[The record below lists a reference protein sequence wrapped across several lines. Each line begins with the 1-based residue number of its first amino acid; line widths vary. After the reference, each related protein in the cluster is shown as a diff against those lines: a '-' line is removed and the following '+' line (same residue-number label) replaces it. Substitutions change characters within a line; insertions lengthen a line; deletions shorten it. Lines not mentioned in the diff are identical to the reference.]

1 LHSIITTIIIFTI
14 TITITTTDITPMTPL
29 QV

>member
-14 TITITTTDITPMTPL
+14 TITITTDITPMTPL